1 MSVKIRLQRHGKKGK
16 PFYHIVIADARASRD
31 GKFIEKI
38 GTYNPV
44 VNPAVIEL
52 NVDAAVKWLNN
63 GAQPTDT
70 ARAILSYK
78 GVLYKRH
85 LQGGV
90 AKGAFD
96 QEAADSKFAAWLEG
110 KDKQVLGKKDGLA
123 KSKDDAKKAALEAE
137 VKVNQGRLD
146 AAAKLESDAKAE
158 SDAKLAEEKAAQDA
172 KDAEA
177 KAAEEAANAP
187 VVEEAAPEVVAE
199 TIEEVAEEKTVVEN
213 VAETLGSAAAA
224 VEGAV
229 ESVKETVANV
239 TEKLTGSDEKAT
251 EEGAD
256 EAKA

>member
-16 PFYHIVIADARASRD
+16 PFYHIVVADARASRD

-38 GTYNPV
+38 GTYNPIT
-44 VNPAVIEL
+44 NPAVIEL
-52 NVDAAVKWLNN
+52 NVDSAVKWLEN

-123 KSKDDAKKAALEAE
+123 KSKEDAKKAALEAE
-137 VKVNQGRLD
+137 AKVNQGRLD
-146 AAAKLESDAKAE
+146 AAAKVEADAKAE
-158 SDAKLAEEKAAQDA
+158 ADAKLAEEKAAQEA
-172 KDAEA
+172 KVAEA

-187 VVEEAAPEVVAE
+187 AE
-199 TIEEVAEEKTVVEN
+199 DKTVVEN
-213 VAETLGSAAAA
+213 VAETLGEAAAA

-229 ESVKETVANV
+229 DSVKEAVANV
-239 TEKLTGSDEKAT
+239 TEKIVGSDEAT
-251 EEGAD
+251 EEGTD

>member
-16 PFYHIVIADARASRD
+16 PFFHIVVADARAKRD

-38 GTYNPV
+38 GTYNPIT
-44 VNPAVIEL
+44 NPAVIEL
-52 NVDAAVKWLNN
+52 NVDSAVKWLDN

-96 QEAADSKFAAWLEG
+96 QEAADSKFAAWLDG
-110 KDKQVLGKKDGLA
+110 KDQQVLGKKDGLA
-123 KSKDDAKKAALEAE
+123 KSKGDAKKAALEAE

-146 AAAKLESDAKAE
+146 AAAKLVSDAKAE
-158 SDAKLAEEKAAQDA
+158 EDAKNAEAKAAQDA

-177 KAAEEAANAP
+177 KAAQEVKDAEAKATEEAANAP
-187 VVEEAAPEVVAE
+187 AEEAV
-199 TIEEVAEEKTVVEN
+199 TEEKTVVET
-213 VAETLGSAAAA
+213 VAETLGSAAAVVEEA
-224 VEGAV
+224 VD
-229 ESVKETVANV
+229 SVKETVANV
-239 TEKLTGSDEKAT
+239 TEKLTGSDDKTT

>member
-16 PFYHIVIADARASRD
+16 PFYHIVVADARASRD

-38 GTYNPV
+38 GTYNPIT
-44 VNPAVIEL
+44 NPAVIEL
-52 NVDAAVKWLNN
+52 NVDSAVKWLNN

-123 KSKDDAKKAALEAE
+123 KSKEDAKKAALEAE
-137 VKVNQGRLD
+137 AKVNQGRLD
-146 AAAKLESDAKAE
+146 AAAKVEADAKAE
-158 SDAKLAEEKAAQDA
+158 ADAKLAEEKAAQEA
-172 KDAEA
+172 KVAEA

-187 VVEEAAPEVVAE
+187 AE
-199 TIEEVAEEKTVVEN
+199 DKN
-213 VAETLGSAAAA
+213 VAETLGEAAAA

-229 ESVKETVANV
+229 DSVKEAVANV
-239 TEKLTGSDEKAT
+239 TEKIAGSDEKAT

>member
-16 PFYHIVIADARASRD
+16 PFYHIVIADARARRD

-38 GTYNPV
+38 GTYNPIA
-44 VNPAVIEL
+44 NPAVIEL

-78 GVLYKRH
+78 GVLYKKH
-85 LQGGV
+85 LLGGV

-96 QEAADSKFAAWLEG
+96 EAEAETRFNAWLEE
-110 KDKQVLGKKDGLA
+110 KEKQVSGKKDGLA

-146 AAAKLESDAKAE
+146 AAAKVEADAKAE
-158 SDAKLAEEKAAQDA
+158 ADAKLAEEKAAEDA
-172 KDAEA
+172 KIAEA

-187 VVEEAAPEVVAE
+187 AVEEVVAEEAAPEV
-199 TIEEVAEEKTVVEN
+199 AEEKSVVEN
-213 VAETLGSAAAA
+213 VAEKVGEAAAA
-224 VEGAV
+224 VSGAV
-229 ESVKETVANV
+229 DSVKETVANV
-239 TEKLTGSDEKAT
+239 TEKLTGSAEKTST
-251 EEGAD
+251 EEGTE

>member
-16 PFYHIVIADARASRD
+16 PFYHIVVADARASRD

-38 GTYNPV
+38 GTYNPIT
-44 VNPAVIEL
+44 NPAVIEL
-52 NVDAAVKWLNN
+52 NVDSAVKWLEN

-137 VKVNQGRLD
+137 AKVNQGRLD
-146 AAAKLESDAKAE
+146 AAQKLVDDAKAE
-158 SDAKLAEEKAAQDA
+158 ADAKIAEEKAAEDA
-172 KDAEA
+172 KIAEA

-187 VVEEAAPEVVAE
+187 
-199 TIEEVAEEKTVVEN
+199 AEEKTVVEN
-213 VAETLGSAAAA
+213 VAETLGGAAAA

-229 ESVKETVANV
+229 DSVKEAVANV
-239 TEKLTGSDEKAT
+239 TEKIAGSDEKAT

>member
-16 PFYHIVIADARASRD
+16 PFYHIVVADARASRD

-38 GTYNPV
+38 GTYNPIT
-44 VNPAVIEL
+44 NPAVIEL
-52 NVDAAVKWLNN
+52 NVDSAVKWLNN

-70 ARAILSYK
+70 ARAILSYN
-78 GVLYKRH
+78 GVLYKRQ

-123 KSKDDAKKAALEAE
+123 KSKEDAKKAALEAE
-137 VKVNQGRLD
+137 AKVNQGRLD
-146 AAAKLESDAKAE
+146 AAAKVEADAKAE
-158 SDAKLAEEKAAQDA
+158 ADAKLAEEKAAQEA
-172 KDAEA
+172 KVAEA

-187 VVEEAAPEVVAE
+187 AE
-199 TIEEVAEEKTVVEN
+199 DKTVVEN
-213 VAETLGSAAAA
+213 VAETLGEAAAA

-229 ESVKETVANV
+229 DSVKEAVANV
-239 TEKLTGSDEKAT
+239 TEKIVGSDEAT
-251 EEGAD
+251 EEGTD